1 MQIPSCI
8 PLQYQSFRT
17 SLNPVSVSTHLTPS
31 ASASPSFPKAPL
43 VSVILS
49 PVVGYLADTY
59 STKRAWLRT
68 ASLVTLVGTG
78 MVVSAGSPIVLFTGR
93 FVQALASTVAWVVGY
108 VTIADNVKM
117 EHLGKTY
124 GLISMV
130 LAISSS
136 TGPMISGMMFDLGGY
151 WLAWLSACLVIIC
164 DVVLRLLMLE
174 RPKESRGKEPSAA
187 NDSGDFEDAPFLHE
201 EPVWTKE
208 RTGLH
213 FYSIFSATAALFAG
227 YVCTWSSPF

>member
-1 MQIPSCI
+1 
-8 PLQYQSFRT
+8 
-17 SLNPVSVSTHLTPS
+17 
-31 ASASPSFPKAPL
+31 
-43 VSVILS
+43 
-49 PVVGYLADTY
+49 
-59 STKRAWLRT
+59 
-68 ASLVTLVGTG
+68 

-108 VTIADNVKM
+108 ATIADNVKM

-136 TGPMISGMMFDLGGY
+136 TGPMISGMLFDLGGY
-151 WLAWLSACLVIIC
+151 WLAWLSAFLVIIC